1 MISRAWALSLS
12 TLVLILSFL
21 TSCHRPVRYPA
32 ELYVADS
39 LAMCNADRAVA
50 YLDSLAPAMAQAP
63 EPTLRYYQLLTI
75 KARDKAFLPHPSDSL
90 ILAVL
95 HYYEQ
100 GGDPRLLPEAYYYAG
115 RVTSDLGD
123 APQAVDFFHAAL
135 DAIEDEDYERYRRED
150 VFGTNRLKGR
160 IHAQTAYLLALQHLY
175 SEAIEEYRMAATC
188 DSLNRDSAFFIKD
201 YREIGYDL
209 SRSGKYDEA
218 IAYYHLSQEMAEQIG
233 DSMSYANAVY
243 QEAYTYL
250 KQGKLEQA
258 EELVNQF
265 PLFIKRQNQNFATS
279 LLAKKY
285 SLEEDYEKAANLFK
299 QLIEKGDL
307 IDRSNANFWL
317 AKYAQN
323 KKELGE
329 AINYLNDALF
339 LKDSLNKIMNSEVV
353 AYSNSVY
360 NYQLRVKENEK
371 LKRKE
376 KKTERKHT
384 LWGFGTILSLVII
397 GFVGYIEY
405 KKRKT
410 LHSECQ
416 RLSELLELKDREAEE
431 SKVARRNA
439 MAQLRTSKAM
449 TLIEEKLVI
458 GDNLSEQDWDV
469 IEETFKCLLPDFL
482 INLRSFHHYTEPEWR
497 LCLLSKMELKAEA
510 IGTLICLSQSA
521 IYNKSRRLYKKIF
534 GHECSQQE
542 WDKFIKSL

>member
-1 MISRAWALSLS
+1 MISRAWALILS

-21 TSCHRPVRYPA
+21 TSCHRSVRYPA

-50 YLDSLAPAMAQAP
+50 YLDSLAPAMEQAT

-115 RVTSDLGD
+115 RVTRDLGD
-123 APQAVDFFHAAL
+123 APQAVDYFHAAL
-135 DAIEDEDYERYRRED
+135 DAIEDEDYERYRKED
-150 VFGTNRLKGR
+150 EVGTNRLKGR
-160 IHAQTAYLLALQHLY
+160 IHSQKAYLLALQHL
-175 SEAIEEYRMAATC
+175 SDEAIMEYHEVLHY
-188 DSLNRDSAFFIKD
+188 DSLNHDSIHIVLD
-201 YREIGYDL
+201 YRKIGYEL

-218 IAYYHLSQEMAEQIG
+218 IAYYHLSQEVAEQMNDSIG
-233 DSMSYANAVY
+233 FANAVY
-243 QEAYTYL
+243 QEAYTLL
-250 KQGKLEQA
+250 KQGKLSEA
-258 EELVNQF
+258 NDLVNRF
-265 PLFIKRQNQNFATS
+265 PLFIKRQNKNFATS

-285 SLEEDYEKAANLFK
+285 SLEEDYEKAYKYFTILAEN
-299 QLIEKGDL
+299 GDI
-307 IDRSNANFWL
+307 IDRSNAYFWL
-317 AKYAQN
+317 AEYAQSN
-323 KKELGE
+323 KKLDT
-329 AINYLNDALF
+329 AIMYLNKAISTNDTLISLQNDDA
-339 LKDSLNKIMNSEVV
+339 VT
-353 AYSNSVY
+353 YSTSVY

-371 LKRKE
+371 LKRQE

-384 LWGFGTILSLVII
+384 LWGFGSILSLVII

-405 KKRKT
+405 KKRRA

-458 GDNLSEQDWDV
+458 GDNLTEQDWEE
-469 IEETFKCLLPDFL
+469 IEETFKSLLPDFL

>member
-1 MISRAWALSLS
+1 MISRAWALILS

-21 TSCHRPVRYPA
+21 TSCHRSVRYPA

-50 YLDSLAPAMAQAP
+50 YLDSLAPAMEQAT

-90 ILAVL
+90 ILTVL

-115 RVTSDLGD
+115 RVTRDLGD
-123 APQAVDFFHAAL
+123 APQAVDYFHAAL
-135 DAIEDEDYERYRRED
+135 DAIEDEDYEKYRQED
-150 VFGTNRLKGR
+150 EFGTNRLKGR

-175 SEAIEEYRMAATC
+175 NEAIEEYQMAATC
-188 DSLNRDSAFFIKD
+188 DSLNRDSAFLIKD

-218 IAYYHLSQEMAEQIG
+218 LTYFHLSQEVAEQIG
-233 DSMSYANAVY
+233 DSTSFANAVY
-243 QEAYTYL
+243 QEAYTLL
-250 KQGKLEQA
+250 KQGKLSEA
-258 EELVNQF
+258 KELVNQY
-265 PLFIKRQNQNFATS
+265 PLLIKRQNQNFITS
-279 LLAKKY
+279 LLARKY
-285 SLEEDYEKAANLFK
+285 SLEKDYGKAALYYSKIKDN
-299 QLIEKGDL
+299 GDL
-307 IDRSNANFWL
+307 NDRSNAYIWL
-317 AKYAQN
+317 AKYAQKTLVLDSAIYFLN
-323 KKELGE
+323 E
-329 AINYLNDALF
+329 AIITN
-339 LKDSLNKIMNSEVV
+339 DSLIRLQNDDAV
-353 AYSNSVY
+353 AYSSSVY

-371 LKRKE
+371 LKRQE

-458 GDNLSEQDWDV
+458 GDNLSEQDWEE
-469 IEETFKCLLPDFL
+469 IEETFKRLLPDFL

>member
-1 MISRAWALSLS
+1 MISRAWALILS
-12 TLVLILSFL
+12 TLILILSFL
-21 TSCHRPVRYPA
+21 TSCHRSVRYPA

-50 YLDSLAPAMAQAP
+50 YLDSLAPAMDQVP

-115 RVTSDLGD
+115 RVTRDLGD
-123 APQAVDFFHAAL
+123 APQAVDYFHAAL
-135 DAIEDEDYERYRRED
+135 DAIEDEDYEWYRKED
-150 VFGTNRLKGR
+150 EVGTIRLKGC
-160 IHAQTAYLLALQHLY
+160 IYAQKAYLLSMQRLYDQAIVEYKNALV
-175 SEAIEEYRMAATC
+175 C
-188 DSLNRDSAFFIKD
+188 DSLINDSISAVKD
-201 YREIGYDL
+201 YRKIGYEL
-209 SRSGKYDEA
+209 THSGKYDEA
-218 IAYYHLSQEMAEQIG
+218 IAYYHLSQNLAVQIG
-233 DSMSYANAVY
+233 DSTGYTNAVY

-258 EELVNQF
+258 EELVRQF
-265 PLFIKRQNQNFATS
+265 PLFTKRQNQNFVTS

-285 SLEEDYEKAANLFK
+285 SLEEDYEKAYTYFTKLADN
-299 QLIEKGDL
+299 GDL
-307 IDRSNANFWL
+307 NDRSNAYIWL
-317 AKYAQN
+317 AKYAQKTLVLDSAIYFLN
-323 KKELGE
+323 E
-329 AINYLNDALF
+329 AIITN
-339 LKDSLNKIMNSEVV
+339 DSLIRLQNDEKI
-353 AYSNSVY
+353 AYSSSVY

-371 LKRKE
+371 LKRQE

-449 TLIEEKLVI
+449 TLIEEKLVN
-458 GDNLSEQDWDV
+458 GDNLTEQDWEE
-469 IEETFKCLLPDFL
+469 IEETFKSLLPDFL
-482 INLRSFHHYTEPEWR
+482 INLRSFHNYTEPEWR
-497 LCLLSKMELKAEA
+497 LCLLTKMELKAES

>member
-1 MISRAWALSLS
+1 MISRAWALILS

-21 TSCHRPVRYPA
+21 TSCHRSVRYPA

-90 ILAVL
+90 ILTVL

-115 RVTSDLGD
+115 RVTRDLGD
-123 APQAVDFFHAAL
+123 APQAVDYFHAGL
-135 DAIEDEDYERYRRED
+135 DAIEDEDYEWYRKED
-150 VFGTNRLKGR
+150 EVGTNRLKGR
-160 IHAQTAYLLALQHLY
+160 IHSQKAYLLALQHL
-175 SEAIEEYRMAATC
+175 SDEAIMEYQEVLHY
-188 DSLNRDSAFFIKD
+188 DSLNHDSIHIVLD
-201 YREIGYDL
+201 YRKIGYEL
-209 SRSGKYDEA
+209 SRGGKYDEA
-218 IAYYHLSQEMAEQIG
+218 IAYYHLSQEVAKQMNDSIG
-233 DSMSYANAVY
+233 FANAVY
-243 QEAYTYL
+243 QEAYTLL
-250 KQGKLEQA
+250 KQGKINEA
-258 EELVNQF
+258 SDLVSQF

-279 LLAKKY
+279 LLARKY
-285 SLEEDYEKAANLFK
+285 SLEEDYENAFLCFTKLTEVGNLK
-299 QLIEKGDL
+299 
-307 IDRSNANFWL
+307 DRSNAYFWL
-317 AKYAQN
+317 AEYAQSH
-323 KKELGE
+323 KKLDD
-329 AINYLNDALF
+329 ALFNLNNALF

-371 LKRKE
+371 LKRQE

-458 GDNLSEQDWDV
+458 GDNLSEQDWEE
-469 IEETFKCLLPDFL
+469 IEETFKSLLPDFL

-534 GHECSQQE
+534 GHECSQPE